1 MKRATILVS
10 ATLAGL
16 VGVLAFHTT
25 PSQLSLPPLPQAD
38 GSPAATPSR
47 PAAPSG
53 HPAASGKS
61 GKPAK
66 SGAPASGTSGGTR
79 SATGP
84 SVNYSYGVLAVKVT
98 VSGSKILNVG
108 IASIDDGGN
117 PYSESIDQRAIPVL
131 EQEVM
136 QVQSANV
143 QAVSGASYTSAGF
156 TQSLQAALHG
166 LGFQ

>member
-25 PSQLSLPPLPQAD
+25 PSQVSLPPLPQAD
-38 GSPAATPSR
+38 GSPAASPSR

-53 HPAASGKS
+53 HPAASGK
-61 GKPAK
+61 PAE
-66 SGAPASGTSGGTR
+66 SGAPAGGTSGGTR

-84 SVNYSYGVLAVKVT
+84 NVNYSYGVLAVKVT

>member
-53 HPAASGKS
+53 HPAASGK
-61 GKPAK
+61 PAE